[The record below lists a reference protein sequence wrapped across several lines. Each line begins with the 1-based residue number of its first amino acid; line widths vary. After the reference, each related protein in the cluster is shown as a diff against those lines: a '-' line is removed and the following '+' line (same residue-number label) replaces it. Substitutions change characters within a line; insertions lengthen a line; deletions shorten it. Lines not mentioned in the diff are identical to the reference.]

1 MSDIRVTVWNE
12 NRHEQRNERVAA
24 IYPEGIHGAL
34 AVPLR
39 KAGFQVRTAT
49 LDEPEHGLSA
59 EILNTTDVLT
69 WWGHLAHSEV
79 SDEVIST
86 SATTCIRWYGA
97 DRAPFGSLLEAI
109 QAFNGNKL

>member
-34 AVPLR
+34 AAPLR
-39 KAGFQVRTAT
+39 RAGFQVRTAT

-59 EILNTTDVLT
+59 EVLDTTDVLT
-69 WWGHLAHSEV
+69 WWGHLAHNEV
-79 SDEVIST
+79 SDEIVAQ
-86 SATTCIRWYGA
+86 SATASIGWHGA
-97 DRAPFGSLLEAI
+97 DHAPFWSLLEAI
-109 QAFNGNKL
+109 QAFNGNEL